1 MLGLVFKST
10 GSLFLVRTINGK
22 TIPCNIR
29 GKLRLTVSKS
39 TNPVVVGDWV
49 DVEIEE
55 DGTRGNITE
64 VKDRRNY
71 IVRKSVNL
79 SRQNHV
85 IAANIDQT
93 CLVVTLINPVTNT
106 EFIDRYLCTAEA
118 YRIPVIIIFNKIDIY
133 DEVLL
138 SYLDELKI
146 IYNKIGYN
154 CISIS
159 AKENIGLDE
168 LKSLLNKKVSLIS
181 GNSGV
186 GKSTLINS
194 LEPDFNL
201 KVAEISNY
209 HLKGKHTTTFSEMF
223 ELTDG
228 GFIIDTPGIKGF
240 GLINIKNDEL
250 FHYFREIFSLSQNCQ
265 YYNCTHT
272 HEPNCAVKD
281 SVTSG
286 EIAESRYRSY
296 LNILLD
302 ENEKHRT

>member
-10 GSLFLVRTINGK
+10 GSLFLVKTINGK

-49 DVEIEE
+49 EIEIEE
-55 DGTRGNITE
+55 DGTHGNITE
-64 VKDRRNY
+64 IKDRRNY

-79 SRQNHV
+79 ARQNHV
-85 IAANIDQT
+85 IAANLDQT
-93 CLVVTLINPVTNT
+93 CLVVTLVHPVTST
-106 EFIDRYLCTAEA
+106 EFIDRYLCAAEA
-118 YRIPVIIIFNKIDIY
+118 YRIPVVIVFNKIDLY
-133 DEVLL
+133 DETLL
-138 SYLDELKI
+138 KYLDELTT
-146 IYNKIGYN
+146 IYNKIGYK
-154 CISIS
+154 CLSIS
-159 AKENIGLDE
+159 AKNKIGLEE
-168 LKSLLNKKVSLIS
+168 LKQLLNKKVSLIS

-186 GKSTLINS
+186 GKSTLINT
-194 LEPDFNL
+194 LEPDLNL

-223 ELTDG
+223 ELPEG

-250 FHYFREIFSLSQNCQ
+250 FHYFREMFVQNQKCQ

-272 HEPNCAVKD
+272 HEPNCAVKTAVSD
-281 SVTSG
+281 G